1 MDAEKKDIT
10 VIGNAI
16 VDVLAGPVS
25 RDVFRSGSHS
35 VEKIKLSFGGDALN
49 EAVLLSRFGKR
60 VKLISRLGKDEAGY
74 RVLGYIREN
83 GISADS
89 VIVEEGLD
97 TSVNIVL
104 VDEKGERYF
113 LTNPDGS
120 QRKLEEGDLMPY
132 LDSVGDIVSF
142 ASMFISTS
150 LDIPAMTRVFRR
162 IKSRSGRI
170 LAVDVTK
177 AKHGEQLE
185 DLKELMPYIDYF
197 FPNEEEAAL
206 LTGTDNAYAN
216 GELFVK
222 AGVKCAVIKRG
233 RQGCLIC
240 TEKEMIE
247 VPAFPVVDC
256 VDTTGAGDSF
266 AAGFL
271 WALSENYSLA
281 DCGRFGCAVSSCSVE
296 CVGAVDGILS
306 IEEPMR
312 RFSVMQ

>member
-1 MDAEKKDIT
+1 MGAEKKDIT

-25 RDVFRSGSHS
+25 RDVFRLGSHS

-60 VKLISRLGKDEAGY
+60 VELISRLGKDEAGH

-104 VDEKGERYF
+104 VDKKGERYF
-113 LTNPDGS
+113 LTNPNGS

-132 LDSVGDIVSF
+132 LDSAGDIVSF

-162 IKSRSGRI
+162 IKSRPGRI

-177 AKHGEQLE
+177 TKHGERLK

-206 LTGTDNAYAN
+206 LTGTDDAYVN

-312 RFSVMQ
+312 RFSVM